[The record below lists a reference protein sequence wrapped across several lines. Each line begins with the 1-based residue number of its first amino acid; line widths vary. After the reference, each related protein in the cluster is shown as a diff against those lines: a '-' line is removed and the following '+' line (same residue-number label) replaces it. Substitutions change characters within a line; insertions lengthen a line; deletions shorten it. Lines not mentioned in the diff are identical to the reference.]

1 MPIVFVF
8 GIATSV
14 AAVHRLLPNTV
25 SSLLCMEKFQAPPS
39 TEYLTLVINQVGMRT
54 SNVLN
59 VTVGAMVTAK
69 NVRLIFFSKL
79 YY

>member
-1 MPIVFVF
+1 MVFYFSNYIHQIPIVFVF

-39 TEYLTLVINQVGMRT
+39 TEYLTLVINQVK
-54 SNVLN
+54 S
-59 VTVGAMVTAK
+59 
-69 NVRLIFFSKL
+69 SSDC
-79 YY
+79 